1 METNSPTALL
11 RIFISSTDQLKQ
23 DLLCESIVFSAKK
36 EGLAGAT
43 VLKGILG
50 YGASS
55 VIHSYKFWE
64 VTDKLPVVIEL
75 IDEEEKIRSF
85 YETIRPQLESMRYGC
100 LVTIEN
106 IEVLLFKS
114 GKSKKGIAT
123 LRSPLEEDVSN
134 F

>member
-1 METNSPTALL
+1 MKTNTPTALL
-11 RIFISSTDQLKQ
+11 RIFVSSTDHLKQ
-23 DLLCESIVFSAKK
+23 DLLCESIVFTAKK
-36 EGLAGAT
+36 EELAGAT

-64 VTDKLPVVIEL
+64 ITDKLPVVIEI
-75 IDEEEKIRSF
+75 IDEEAKIRNF
-85 YETIRPQLESMRYGC
+85 YETIRPQLETMRYGC

-114 GKSKKGIAT
+114 GKSKK
-123 LRSPLEEDVSN
+123 E
-134 F
+134 

>member
-1 METNSPTALL
+1 MRSNIPTALL
-11 RIFISSTDQLKQ
+11 RIFISSTDHLKK
-23 DLLCESIVFSAKK
+23 DLLCESIVFAAKN
-36 EGLAGAT
+36 GGIAGVT

-64 VTDKLPVVIEL
+64 VTDKLPIVIEI
-75 IDEEEKIRSF
+75 IDEEEKIRNF

-106 IEVLLFKS
+106 VEVLLFKS
-114 GKSKKGIAT
+114 GKS
-123 LRSPLEEDVSN
+123 RVV
-134 F
+134 

>member
-1 METNSPTALL
+1 MKTNVPIVLL
-11 RIFISSTDQLKQ
+11 RIFVSSTDQLKQ
-23 DLLCESIVFSAKK
+23 DLLCESIVLSAKK

-64 VTDKLPVVIEL
+64 VTDKLPIVIEI
-75 IDEEEKIRSF
+75 IDEEEKIKNF
-85 YETIRPQLESMRYGC
+85 YETIRLSLESMRYGC

-106 IEVLLFKS
+106 VEVLLFKS
-114 GKSKKGIAT
+114 GKSIKRA
-123 LRSPLEEDVSN
+123 
-134 F
+134 

>member
-1 METNSPTALL
+1 MKPNTTNALL
-11 RIFISSTDQLKQ
+11 RIFSSSTDHLKQ
-23 DLLCESIVFSAKK
+23 DLLYESIVFAAKK
-36 EGLAGAT
+36 KGIAGAT

-75 IDEEEKIRSF
+75 IDEEVKIRSF
-85 YETIRPQLESMRYGC
+85 YETIRPQLESVRYGC

-114 GKSKKGIAT
+114 GKGQK
-123 LRSPLEEDVSN
+123 
-134 F
+134 